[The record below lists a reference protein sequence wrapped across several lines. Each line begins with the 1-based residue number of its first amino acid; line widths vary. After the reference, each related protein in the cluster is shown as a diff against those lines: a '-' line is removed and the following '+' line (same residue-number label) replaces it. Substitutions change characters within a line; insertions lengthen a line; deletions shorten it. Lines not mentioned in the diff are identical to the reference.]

1 MMEFVICFCM
11 VRKKSRRKRLHL
23 FDPRCWLMIL
33 FVLLLCAWQL
43 SDAQRTLCG
52 DTECWHGNCTGDGR
66 CLCYPGW
73 QGPGCQRC
81 GGRVRVT
88 EPNGVITNG
97 IGNYSKDMKCTWLIE
112 SGIHNATI
120 RFEFTH
126 FETECGWDHLY
137 VYDGDSMFAPMV
149 AAYSGLLLSKGSS
162 TKLPEIVT
170 HSGSA
175 FVHFYSDAVYNMSG
189 FNLTY
194 SVNGCSHNCSSHG
207 DCVDGVCQCLQGW
220 TGSDCG
226 TQVCPQDCNNG
237 SCDKE
242 EKRCICDPFFKGEDC
257 SIAEGAP
264 LYEAQSATGWVRGR
278 AMHQALVLGDAM
290 WVLGGESLT
299 ELDQQIAKYDFL
311 SRKWHTVKPTTT
323 SAPAN
328 RYGHS
333 VVTYRGKLYL
343 FGGTLRD
350 GRTSN
355 DLWRWDPEELRWAQL
370 SPHQPECQNELCPPL
385 TASGHTAAI
394 VDNTMV
400 VIFGHNPDYGYL
412 NVVQEYTFGTN
423 KWEIVQV
430 KGAIVKGGYGHSS
443 VYDPGRRQ
451 ILVFGGYH
459 SQTTTGVVVDYLY
472 SYQPHDRTWTL
483 LAPSASHRYLHSA
496 VLLHR
501 MMLVFG
507 GNTHNDTAFSTGDK
521 CFSADLLAYDIECDS
536 WHTLSVPS
544 SSYLQLE
551 RFGHSAVVYNESMY
565 IFGGF
570 NGQML
575 TSIVKYTPGSCRS
588 FSTPEKCITSAT
600 GIKCAWNPDKKACQA
615 FHLFNATKG
624 IHTCPRKSAANLTV
638 LCEKQTSCPSCL
650 QNNYGCV
657 WCGTICAHKRCPK
670 GSKGLADAR
679 ENQTDVEQCQQSESS
694 NCDKLHNCHACHT
707 EFHCGWQNDHRCY
720 TFVRD
725 SGNKTEK
732 AVLSDNY
739 RVKCDNSCSS
749 RTTCKACLLGSCMWC
764 ISQQRC
770 LETNAYAATFPL
782 AQCTEWTTTKCSAL
796 SCEDFQTCSACQE
809 HERCGWCDDGSNTGK
824 GQCLE
829 GSASGPLSPMGSVY
843 RLNSSLCPAPNWY
856 FTDCPKC
863 QCNGHSTCNGSS
875 ECLQSCQHRTE
886 GPHCEHCIAGYH
898 GNPANGGNCTPCFCN
913 NHGTFCHRETGKCN
927 CTTKGIIGPNCD
939 RCDEQNHYVG
949 SPQEEGGTC
958 FYNLSI
964 DFQYTFNLSSED
976 YYRNIN
982 FMNVPIKVGNDVEFT
997 ISCSGKAYVNIS
1009 IGSGGQPPSRADGD
1023 AEPALL
1029 DSRKCDN
1036 IKLPFYDEKHNF
1048 GSQNTTFFVYVFN
1061 FTTPFVLQISFSQHR
1076 ALDLLQ
1082 FFITFS
1088 SCFLS
1093 LLIIAAILWK
1103 IKQKYDLYRR
1113 RQQLF
1118 VEMEQMASRP
1128 FAGVTLELDGE
1139 PDGSSKQFQDGMKQ
1153 GHPTPVAL
1161 EPCASGK
1168 AAVLT
1173 LIVRMPT
1180 GGQEHTATGQSGLA
1194 IASALVSLGTL
1205 CKSDTIK
1212 EDGKSDCW
1220 KPSSHP
1226 GTCI

>member
-1 MMEFVICFCM
+1 M
-11 VRKKSRRKRLHL
+11 VRRKSRRKRLH
-23 FDPRCWLMIL
+23 FVDPRCWSMV
-33 FVLLLCAWQL
+33 FCALLVCLWQL
-43 SDAQRTLCG
+43 TAAERTLCG
-52 DTECWHGNCTGDGR
+52 DVECWYGDCSADGR

-73 QGPGCQRC
+73 QGPGCERC
-81 GGRVRVT
+81 AGRVRLT
-88 EPNGVITNG
+88 EPSGVISTG
-97 IGNYSKDMKCTWLIE
+97 VGNYSKDMKCTWLVE
-112 SGIHNATI
+112 SGLPNATI
-120 RFEFTH
+120 RLEFSH

-149 AAYSGLLLSKGSS
+149 AAYSGLLLSKASS
-162 TKLPEIVT
+162 SRLPEIVT

-194 SVNGCSHNCSSHG
+194 RVDGCPRGCSG
-207 DCVDGVCQCLQGW
+207 RGTCVGGVCHCPSGW
-220 TGSDCG
+220 TGEDCG
-226 TQVCPQDCNNG
+226 RAPCRDCVCDG
-237 SCDKE
+237 
-242 EKRCICDPFFKGEDC
+242 GDC
-257 SIAEGAP
+257 SVVEGGA
-264 LYEAQSATGWVRGR
+264 LYELVPTRGWVQGR
-278 AMHQALVLGDAM
+278 ALHGALVVGDSM
-290 WVLGGESLT
+290 WVVGGEGLT
-299 ELDQQIAKYDFL
+299 RLDQQIARYDFG
-311 SRKWHTVKPTTT
+311 RHEWETVQPSTP
-323 SAPAN
+323 SAPLH

-333 VVTYRGKLYL
+333 LVLYRSSLYL

-350 GRTSN
+350 GRTAN
-355 DLWRWDPEELRWAQL
+355 DLWRWDPSGRSWSQL
-370 SPHQPECQNELCPPL
+370 SPTQPECQNELCPPL
-385 TASGHTAAI
+385 TATGHSAVV
-394 VDNTMV
+394 VDSTMLV
-400 VIFGHNPDYGYL
+400 FFGHNPDYGYL
-412 NVVQEYTFGTN
+412 NVVQEYAFGSD
-423 KWEIVQV
+423 KWEIVQTR
-430 KGAIVKGGYGHSS
+430 GAIVKGGYGHSS
-443 VYDPGRRQ
+443 VYDPVERQ
-451 ILVFGGYH
+451 VLVFGGYH
-459 SQTTTGVVVDYLY
+459 SQTTTGVVVDCLY
-472 SYQPHDRTWTL
+472 AYRPSERLWTL
-483 LAPSASHRYLHSA
+483 LAPSSSHRYLHSA

-501 MMLVFG
+501 TMLVFG

-521 CFSADLLAYDIECDS
+521 CFSADLLAYDLECDS
-536 WHTLSVPS
+536 WQTLPGPS
-544 SSYLQLE
+544 SMQLE
-551 RFGHSAVVYNESMY
+551 RFGHSAVVYNQSLY

-575 TSIVKYTPGSCRS
+575 ANLVKYTPGACRGL
-588 FSTPEKCITSAT
+588 STAEECSASQAEVQ
-600 GIKCAWNPDKKACQA
+600 CAWIAGSCQPRSDRGPDRKS
-615 FHLFNATKG
+615 
-624 IHTCPRKSAANLTV
+624 CPRKSAANLTL

-650 QNNYGCV
+650 QNNYSCV
-657 WCGTICAHKRCPK
+657 WCGTACAHKHCPK
-670 GSKGLADAR
+670 GSKGLVDAR
-679 ENQTDVEQCQQSESS
+679 ENQTDVDQCQQSESS

-720 TFVRD
+720 TFVRE

-749 RTTCKACLLGSCMWC
+749 RPTCKACVLGSCMWC

-796 SCEDFQTCSACQE
+796 SCEDFQTCSRCQE
-809 HERCGWCDDGSNTGK
+809 HERCGWCDDGSQTGK
-824 GQCLE
+824 GRCMD
-829 GSASGPLSPMGSVY
+829 GAASGPLAGP
-843 RLNSSLCPAPNWY
+843 CPAHNWH
-856 FTDCPKC
+856 FTGCPEC

-875 ECLQSCQHRTE
+875 ECLQPCLHRTQ
-886 GPHCEHCIAGYH
+886 GLHCEHCISGYH

-913 NHGTFCHRETGKCN
+913 NHGSLCHRETGKCN

-997 ISCSGKAYVNIS
+997 ISCSGRAYVNIS
-1009 IGSGGQPPSRADGD
+1009 IGSGGQPPSHADGD
-1023 AEPALL
+1023 TEPMLL
-1029 DSRKCDN
+1029 DSRRCDN

-1139 PDGSSKQFQDGMKQ
+1139 LDGWSKQLQDGVKQ

-1168 AAVLT
+1168 AAVLS
-1173 LIVRMPT
+1173 LIVRLPT

-1205 CKSDTIK
+1205 CKTIK

>member
-1 MMEFVICFCM
+1 
-11 VRKKSRRKRLHL
+11 
-23 FDPRCWLMIL
+23 MIL
-33 FVLLLCAWQL
+33 FALFLCLWQL
-43 SDAQRTLCG
+43 SDAKRTLCG
-52 DTECWHGNCTGDGR
+52 DVECWYGDCSGDGR
-66 CLCYPGW
+66 CLCSPGW

-81 GGRVRVT
+81 GGRVRLT
-88 EPNGVITNG
+88 EPTGVITNG

-112 SGIHNATI
+112 SGIRNATI
-120 RFEFTH
+120 RFEFSH

-149 AAYSGLLLSKGSS
+149 AAYSGLLLSKASS
-162 TKLPEIVT
+162 SKLPEIVT

-194 SVNGCSHNCSSHG
+194 SVNGCPHNCSAHG
-207 DCVDGVCQCLQGW
+207 TCLGGVCHCSAGW
-220 TGSDCG
+220 TGDDCRES
-226 TQVCPQDCNNG
+226 VCPHDCNNG
-237 SCDKE
+237 SCDAE
-242 EKRCICDPFFKGEDC
+242 RRRCICDPFFKGHDC
-257 SIAEGAP
+257 SIVEGGA
-264 LYEAQSATGWVRGR
+264 LYEPEHTTGWVQGR

-290 WVLGGESLT
+290 WVIGGEGLT
-299 ELDQQIAKYDFL
+299 QLDQQIAKYDFK
-311 SRKWHTVKPTTT
+311 SHEWETVKPSTP
-323 SAPAN
+323 SAPPN

-333 VVTYRGKLYL
+333 VVLYRSSLYL

-350 GRTSN
+350 GRTAN
-355 DLWRWDPEELRWAQL
+355 DLWRWDPEQRSWTQL

-385 TASGHTAAI
+385 TATGHTAVI
-394 VDNTMV
+394 VDNIMV

-412 NVVQEYTFGTN
+412 NVVQEYTFGTD
-423 KWEIVQV
+423 KWEIVQT
-430 KGAIVKGGYGHSS
+430 KGAIVKGGYGHST
-443 VYDPGRRQ
+443 VYDAVKLQ

-472 SYQPHDRTWTL
+472 SYQPFERVWTL
-483 LAPSASHRYLHSA
+483 LAPSSSHRYLHSA

-536 WHTLSVPS
+536 WQMLSVPS
-544 SSYLQLE
+544 SSYMQLE

-575 TSIVKYTPGSCRS
+575 TSMVKYTPGACRS
-588 FSTPEKCITSAT
+588 LSTAEKCIASSA
-600 GIKCAWNPDKKACQA
+600 GVKCAWNSDKKSCQPL
-615 FHLFNATKG
+615 HRSNSTKG
-624 IHTCPRKSAANLTV
+624 VELKWCPTCPTCPRKSAANLTV

-650 QNNYGCV
+650 QNNYSCV
-657 WCGTICAHKRCPK
+657 WCGTVCAHKHCPK

-720 TFVRD
+720 TFVRE

-749 RTTCKACLLGSCMWC
+749 RPTCKACILGSCMWC

-782 AQCTEWTTTKCSAL
+782 AQCTEWTTSKCSAL
-796 SCEDFQTCSACQE
+796 SCEDFQTCSTCQE
-809 HERCGWCDDGSNTGK
+809 HERCGWCDDGSKTGK
-824 GQCLE
+824 GRCLD
-829 GSASGPLSPMGSVY
+829 GAASGPLSSTGSTF
-843 RLNSSLCPAPNWY
+843 RLNGSLCPAQNWY

-875 ECLQSCQHRTE
+875 ECLQPCLHRTE
-886 GPHCEHCIAGYH
+886 GVHCEHCISGYH

-913 NHGTFCHRETGKCN
+913 NHGTLCHRETGKCN

-1009 IGSGGQPPSRADGD
+1009 IGSGGQPPSHADGD
-1023 AEPALL
+1023 AEPMLL

-1139 PDGSSKQFQDGMKQ
+1139 LDGSSKQLRDGMKQ
-1153 GHPTPVAL
+1153 VQVHPTPVAL

-1205 CKSDTIK
+1205 CKTDAIK

>member
-1 MMEFVICFCM
+1 M
-11 VRKKSRRKRLHL
+11 VRRKSRRKRLH
-23 FDPRCWLMIL
+23 FVDPRCWSMV
-33 FVLLLCAWQL
+33 FCALLVCLWQL
-43 SDAQRTLCG
+43 TAAERTLCG
-52 DTECWHGNCTGDGR
+52 DVECWYGDCSADGR

-73 QGPGCQRC
+73 QGPGCERC
-81 GGRVRVT
+81 AGRVRLT
-88 EPNGVITNG
+88 EPSGVISTG
-97 IGNYSKDMKCTWLIE
+97 VGNYSKDMKCTWLVE
-112 SGIHNATI
+112 SGLPNATI
-120 RFEFTH
+120 RLEFSH

-149 AAYSGLLLSKGSS
+149 AAYSGLLLSKASS
-162 TKLPEIVT
+162 SRLPEIVT

-194 SVNGCSHNCSSHG
+194 RVDGCPRGCSG
-207 DCVDGVCQCLQGW
+207 RGTCVGGVCHCPSGW
-220 TGSDCG
+220 TGEDCG
-226 TQVCPQDCNNG
+226 RAPCRDCVCDG
-237 SCDKE
+237 
-242 EKRCICDPFFKGEDC
+242 GDC
-257 SIAEGAP
+257 SVVEGGA
-264 LYEAQSATGWVRGR
+264 LYELVPTRGWVQGR
-278 AMHQALVLGDAM
+278 ALHGALVVGDSM
-290 WVLGGESLT
+290 WVVGGEGLT
-299 ELDQQIAKYDFL
+299 RLDQQIARYDFG
-311 SRKWHTVKPTTT
+311 RHEWETVQPSTP
-323 SAPAN
+323 SAPLH

-333 VVTYRGKLYL
+333 LVLYRSSLYL

-350 GRTSN
+350 GRTAN
-355 DLWRWDPEELRWAQL
+355 DLWRWDPSGRSWSQL
-370 SPHQPECQNELCPPL
+370 SPTQPECQNELCPPL
-385 TASGHTAAI
+385 TATGHSAVV
-394 VDNTMV
+394 VDSTMLV
-400 VIFGHNPDYGYL
+400 FFGHNPDYGYL
-412 NVVQEYTFGTN
+412 NVVQEYAFGSD
-423 KWEIVQV
+423 KWEIVQTR
-430 KGAIVKGGYGHSS
+430 GAIVKGGYGHSS
-443 VYDPGRRQ
+443 VYDPVERQ
-451 ILVFGGYH
+451 VLVFGGYH
-459 SQTTTGVVVDYLY
+459 SQTTTGVVVDCLY
-472 SYQPHDRTWTL
+472 AYRPSERLWTL
-483 LAPSASHRYLHSA
+483 LAPSSSHRYLHSA

-501 MMLVFG
+501 TMLVFG

-521 CFSADLLAYDIECDS
+521 CFSADLLAYDLECDS
-536 WHTLSVPS
+536 WQTLPGPS
-544 SSYLQLE
+544 SMQLE
-551 RFGHSAVVYNESMY
+551 RFGHSAVVYNQSLY

-575 TSIVKYTPGSCRS
+575 ANLVKYTP
-588 FSTPEKCITSAT
+588 
-600 GIKCAWNPDKKACQA
+600 
-615 FHLFNATKG
+615 
-624 IHTCPRKSAANLTV
+624 
-638 LCEKQTSCPSCL
+638 
-650 QNNYGCV
+650 
-657 WCGTICAHKRCPK
+657 
-670 GSKGLADAR
+670 
-679 ENQTDVEQCQQSESS
+679 
-694 NCDKLHNCHACHT
+694 
-707 EFHCGWQNDHRCY
+707 
-720 TFVRD
+720 
-725 SGNKTEK
+725 GNKTEK

-749 RTTCKACLLGSCMWC
+749 RPTCKACVLGSCMWC

-796 SCEDFQTCSACQE
+796 SCEDFQTCSRCQE
-809 HERCGWCDDGSNTGK
+809 HERCGWCDDGSQTGK
-824 GQCLE
+824 GRCMD
-829 GSASGPLSPMGSVY
+829 GAASGPLAGP
-843 RLNSSLCPAPNWY
+843 CPAHNWH
-856 FTDCPKC
+856 FTGCPEC

-875 ECLQSCQHRTE
+875 ECLQPCLHRTQ
-886 GPHCEHCIAGYH
+886 GLHCEHCISGYH

-913 NHGTFCHRETGKCN
+913 NHGSLCHRETGKCN

-997 ISCSGKAYVNIS
+997 ISCSGRAYVNIS
-1009 IGSGGQPPSRADGD
+1009 IGSGGQPPSHADGD
-1023 AEPALL
+1023 TEPMLL
-1029 DSRKCDN
+1029 DSRRCDN

-1139 PDGSSKQFQDGMKQ
+1139 LDGWSKQLQDGVKQ

-1168 AAVLT
+1168 AAVLS
-1173 LIVRMPT
+1173 LIVRLPTGGQEHTARRRQQLFVEMEQMASRPFAGVTLELDGELDGWSKQLQDGVKQGHPTPVALEPCASGKAAVLSLIVRLPT

-1205 CKSDTIK
+1205 CKTIK

>member
-1 MMEFVICFCM
+1 M
-11 VRKKSRRKRLHL
+11 RL
-23 FDPRCWLMIL
+23 
-33 FVLLLCAWQL
+33 
-43 SDAQRTLCG
+43 
-52 DTECWHGNCTGDGR
+52 
-66 CLCYPGW
+66 
-73 QGPGCQRC
+73 
-81 GGRVRVT
+81 T
-88 EPNGVITNG
+88 EPYGTITDG
-97 IGNYSKDMKCTWLIE
+97 IGNYSKDMKCTWLVS
-112 SGIHNATI
+112 SGTPNATI
-120 RFEFTH
+120 RFQLSH

-149 AAYSGLLLSKGSS
+149 AAYSGLLLPKGSL

-189 FNLTY
+189 FTLTY
-194 SVNGCSHNCSSHG
+194 SVNGCPHNCSHH
-207 DCVDGVCQCLQGW
+207 GVCLEGACTCSAGW
-220 TGSDCG
+220 AGEACDRPL
-226 TQVCPQDCNNG
+226 CPHGCSNG
-237 SCDKE
+237 SCDAE
-242 EKRCICDPFFKGEDC
+242 RHRCVCHAGFKGEDC
-257 SIAEGAP
+257 SIPVDSAM
-264 LYEAQSATGWVRGR
+264 YESLQTEGWVRGR
-278 AMHQALVLGDAM
+278 ALHQALVLGDSL
-290 WVLGGESLT
+290 WVVGGESLT
-299 ELDQQIAKYDFL
+299 ELDQQIAKYEF
-311 SRKWHTVKPTTT
+311 SSHKWSTVKPSTP

-328 RYGHS
+328 RHGHS
-333 VVTYRGKLYL
+333 VVLYKGSL
-343 FGGTLRD
+343 YMFGGTLRD
-350 GRTSN
+350 GSTSN
-355 DLWRWDPEELRWAQL
+355 DLWRWDPASSSWAQL
-370 SPHQPECQNELCPPL
+370 SPHQPECQHELCPPL
-385 TASGHTAAI
+385 TATGHSAVI
-394 VDNTMV
+394 VDNIMV

-412 NVVQEYTFGTN
+412 NVVQEYTFGTD
-423 KWEIVQV
+423 KWEIAETR
-430 KGAIVKGGYGHSS
+430 GAIVKGGYGHST
-443 VYDPGRRQ
+443 VYDPETRHVL
-451 ILVFGGYH
+451 IFGGYH

-472 SYQPHDRTWTL
+472 SYQPFERAWTL
-483 LAPSASHRYLHSA
+483 LAPSGSHRYLHSA
-496 VLLHR
+496 VLLNR

-521 CFSADLLAYDIECDS
+521 CFSADLLAYDVECDS
-536 WHTLSVPS
+536 WQHLSVPS
-544 SSYLQLE
+544 SSPISLE
-551 RFGHSAVVYNESMY
+551 RFGHTAVAYNESVY
-565 IFGGF
+565 VFGGF

-575 TSIVKYTPGSCRS
+575 SDVVRFTPGSCRG
-588 FSTPEKCITSAT
+588 FSTPEKCAASSVGT
-600 GIKCAWNPDKKACQA
+600 KCAWSSEKKSCQLFRLSNLIKGA
-615 FHLFNATKG
+615 HL
-624 IHTCPRKSAANLTV
+624 CPRKSASNLTA

-657 WCGTICAHKRCPK
+657 WCGTACAHKRCPK
-670 GSKGLADAR
+670 GSKGSKKATAEVRTVALVEGTPEPTGDGR
-679 ENQTDVEQCQQSESS
+679 ENQTEAEQCAQSESS

-720 TFVRD
+720 TFVRE

-749 RTTCKACLLGSCMWC
+749 RKTCKACLSGTCMWC

-796 SCEDFQTCSACQE
+796 SCADFQTCKACQE
-809 HERCGWCDDGSNTGK
+809 HERCGWCDDGSSTGK
-824 GQCLE
+824 GVCLD
-829 GSASGPLSPMGSVY
+829 GSASGPVGNLGG
-843 RLNSSLCPAPNWY
+843 LNASLCPARNWF
-856 FTDCPKC
+856 FTDCPRC
-863 QCNGHSTCNGSS
+863 QCNGHSTCLNGSS
-875 ECLQSCQHRTE
+875 ECLQPCQHRTE

-913 NHGTFCHRETGKCN
+913 NHGSLCHRETGKCN

-982 FMNVPIKVGNDVEFT
+982 FMNVPIKVGNDVEFS
-997 ISCSGKAYVNIS
+997 ISCSGKAYVNVS
-1009 IGSGGQPPSRADGD
+1009 IGSDAD
-1023 AEPALL
+1023 AEPVLL

-1061 FTTPFVLQISFSQHR
+1061 FTTPFLLQISFSQHR

-1128 FAGVTLELDGE
+1128 FAGVTLELDTETG
-1139 PDGSSKQFQDGMKQ
+1139 DSGKLDDDATKQS
-1153 GHPTPVAL
+1153 HPTPVAL
-1161 EPCASGK
+1161 EPCASGR

-1180 GGQEHTATGQSGLA
+1180 GGRRRTATGQSGIA

-1205 CKSDTIK
+1205 CKTDATIK